1 MMPTKAS
8 SVQQNNST
16 GSSNSGEPEFIIVGK
31 IGRPHGVKGE
41 MTFQPMT
48 DYPQRLVAGKVLLLG
63 KARKKYKIVSIREK
77 GQDYILTLEGIESR
91 EDAQLIT
98 NQLAY
103 VPLASLP
110 PLPEGEFYH
119 HELLGMRVID
129 TAGSELGIL
138 AEILETGAND
148 VYVVV
153 SESGEELLLPVIP
166 SVILEIDSKARC
178 MTVQPQDW
186 A

>member
-1 MMPTKAS
+1 MVPTNAS
-8 SVQQNNST
+8 SVQQNNKT

-41 MTFQPMT
+41 LTFQPMT
-48 DYPQRLVAGKVLLLG
+48 DYPERLVAGKMLLLG
-63 KARKKYKIVSIREK
+63 KSRKGHKISSIRVK
-77 GQDYILTLEGIESR
+77 GADYILTLEGIESR
-91 EDAQLIT
+91 EEAQVLT

-110 PLPEGEFYH
+110 PLPEGEYYH
-119 HELLGMRVID
+119 HDLLGMRVVD
-129 TAGSELGIL
+129 TNGKELGVL
-138 AEILETGAND
+138 TEILETGAND

-153 SESGEELLLPVIP
+153 SEDGEEVLLPVIP
-166 SVILEIDSKARC
+166 SVILDINNQAKC